1 MMISV
6 AELVSASL
14 LSISTPQTHGN
25 ISVDAA
31 SLITLVN
38 VTALVTIMLSM
49 GLQVKWQAV
58 MASTRPVLLV
68 VLGLFAN
75 YVLVPAV
82 TLGLLHL
89 FQADPMVSAGFFILA
104 VCPGAPIGPPVTGI
118 AKGNVPW
125 AIGIM
130 VILAGLSVF
139 LSPALLSV
147 LLAWTAPDSDL
158 RIDYVAI
165 LRTLLVAQMFP
176 LTMGLGIHHWAPKL
190 TQWIVKPLGMLA
202 NALLLV
208 LVGLIVATQ
217 YETLAAIRLRGWTG
231 MSLLS
236 LATLGL
242 GWFCGGSDIAI
253 RKALAVTTAARNA
266 AVGLV
271 IVTSNFA
278 GTPAVTA
285 VVAYALVSI
294 LGTLGFGVLVSKVGA
309 DETKKASSS

>member
-1 MMISV
+1 V
-6 AELVSASL
+6 D
-14 LSISTPQTHGN
+14 TP
-25 ISVDAA
+25 
-31 SLITLVN
+31 SLINLLN
-38 VTALVTIMLSM
+38 VTALVAIMLSM
-49 GLQVKWQAV
+49 GVQAKWQAV

-75 YVLVPAV
+75 YVLVPSV
-82 TLGLLHL
+82 TLAVLYL

-130 VILAGLSVF
+130 VILAAFSVF

-147 LLAWTAPDSDL
+147 LLDWTGSASDL
-158 RIDYVAI
+158 RIDYFAI
-165 LRTLLVAQMFP
+165 VRALLVAQMLP
-176 LTMGLGIHHWAPKL
+176 LAVGLSIHHWAPKL
-190 TQWIVKPLGMLA
+190 TQWVVRPLGMLA
-202 NALLLV
+202 NILLLV

-217 YETLAAIRLRGWTG
+217 YETLTAIRLRGWAGTG
-231 MSLLS
+231 LLLLAS
-236 LATLGL
+236 LAI
-242 GWFCGGSDIAI
+242 GWLCGGPEVAT
-253 RKALAVTTAARNA
+253 RKALAVTTAARNV

-285 VVAYALVSI
+285 LVAYGLVSI
-294 LGTLGFGVLVSKVGA
+294 LGALCFATLVGKVA
-309 DETKKASSS
+309 ANEMSTALAA

>member
-1 MMISV
+1 
-6 AELVSASL
+6 
-14 LSISTPQTHGN
+14 
-25 ISVDAA
+25 
-31 SLITLVN
+31 LITLVN
-38 VTALVTIMLSM
+38 VTALVAIMLSM

-58 MASTRPVLLV
+58 RASTRPVLLV
-68 VLGLFAN
+68 VLGLLAN

-82 TLGLLHL
+82 TLGLLPL
-89 FQADPMVSAGFFILA
+89 FQADPMVPAGFFILA

-118 AKGNVPW
+118 ARGNVPW
-125 AIGIM
+125 AIGM
-130 VILAGLSVF
+130 MTILAGSSVF

-147 LLAWTAPDSDL
+147 LLAWTAPASDL
-158 RIDYVAI
+158 RIDYFAL

-176 LTMGLGIHHWAPKL
+176 LVVGLSIHHWAERL
-190 TQWIVKPLGMLA
+190 TQWIARPIGVLA
-202 NALLLV
+202 NILLLV

-231 MSLLS
+231 MNFLLLASLVI
-236 LATLGL
+236 
-242 GWFCGGSDIAI
+242 GWLCGGPDVAI

-285 VVAYALVSI
+285 VVAYSLVSI
-294 LGTLGFGVLVSKVGA
+294 LGALGFGVLVRSP
-309 DETKKASSS
+309 